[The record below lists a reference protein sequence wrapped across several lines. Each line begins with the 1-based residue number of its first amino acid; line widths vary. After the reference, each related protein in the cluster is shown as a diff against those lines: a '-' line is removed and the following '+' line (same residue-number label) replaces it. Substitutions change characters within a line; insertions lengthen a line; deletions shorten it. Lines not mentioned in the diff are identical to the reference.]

1 MESAIKF
8 LLKDEYIGPL
18 VKKFGHIDLTPRP
31 KSLYFVNLV
40 RSITGQQL
48 SVKAAATI
56 FGRLEE
62 KLTKI
67 TPENILGAKE
77 KDLRDCGLSFAKIK
91 YTKDLSERVKSKRL
105 KIKSLDRLSEEE
117 IMNEL
122 IAVKGIGHWTAEM
135 FLMFTLGFPDIFPYD
150 DLGLRNGLKKLV
162 GREMGEN
169 ELIEFAERW
178 KPYRTTASMYIWES
192 LDNKATT

>member
-1 MESAIKF
+1 MDKSLKF
-8 LLKDEYIGPL
+8 LSKDKYIGPL

-56 FGRLEE
+56 FSRLEE
-62 KLTKI
+62 KLVKV
-67 TPENILGAKE
+67 TPENILE
-77 KDLRDCGLSFAKIK
+77 KKDEDLRACGLSFAKIK
-91 YTKDLSERVKSKRL
+91 YIKDLAESVKNKKL
-105 KIKSLDRLSEEE
+105 KIKKLDKLSVEEV
-117 IMNEL
+117 MNEL

-135 FLMFTLGFPDIFPYD
+135 FLMFTLGTPDIFPHD
-150 DLGLRNGLKKLV
+150 DLGIRNGIKKLT
-162 GREMGEN
+162 GKDMGEN
-169 ELIEFAERW
+169 EMIEFAERW

-192 LDNKATT
+192 LDNK